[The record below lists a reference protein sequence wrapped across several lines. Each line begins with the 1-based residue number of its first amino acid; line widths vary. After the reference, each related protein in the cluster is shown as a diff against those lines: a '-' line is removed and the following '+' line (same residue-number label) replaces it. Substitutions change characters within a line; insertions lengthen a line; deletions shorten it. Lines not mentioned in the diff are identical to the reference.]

1 MKKLTGWTN
10 KPVTYGH
17 VALNFLINLVLGLI
31 GLAFIFR
38 IPAKIKTGFMKL
50 KGKILG

>member
-17 VALNFLINLVLGLI
+17 VALSALVNAVLGLV
-31 GLAFIFR
+31 GLAFVFR
-38 IPAKIKTGFMKL
+38 VPAKIKAGFMKL
-50 KGKILG
+50 KGKIFG